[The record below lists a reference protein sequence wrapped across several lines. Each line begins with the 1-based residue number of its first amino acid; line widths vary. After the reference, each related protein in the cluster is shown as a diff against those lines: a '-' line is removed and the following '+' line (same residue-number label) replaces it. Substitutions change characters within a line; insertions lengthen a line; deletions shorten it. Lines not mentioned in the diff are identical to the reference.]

1 MKAIV
6 SFILLFISLNTIGQ
20 TKKLE
25 ITNNQNGKLV
35 YFQEAQ
41 RVKLRTQ
48 SGIKLVGEITFLD
61 TETIT
66 VNNTAIKLGSIKNY
80 PKKGAKF
87 KTAVLLTGL
96 GLLASSAVAGAA
108 SNGSA
113 FTLFAAGSGTIAAG
127 SFLQSGNKTYIK
139 RRNIFKIIEQ

>member
-1 MKAIV
+1 MKTIIT
-6 SFILLFISLNTIGQ
+6 FILLFISLNTIGQ

-25 ITNNQNGKLV
+25 ITNNQSGKLA

-61 TETIT
+61 TETIA
-66 VNNTAIKLGSIKNY
+66 VNNTTIKLDSISSIKNF

-113 FTLFAAGSGTIAAG
+113 FTLFTAGAGTIAVG
-127 SFLQSGNKTYIK
+127 SFLQSGNKT
-139 RRNIFKIIEQ
+139 